1 MSRSESIISKRRL
14 ELNLDSRVIILLV
27 MCFFL
32 GRVNILHK
40 LYPFGIA
47 FIGAHIIL
55 KNANKGL
62 IIASILGT
70 LSSMGIEGFSYYF
83 AAIFIYGFFTIYKGN
98 KDYSLITA
106 STIVAVLF
114 TIIRFLGIAITNN
127 LVVYDMVMIAFEG
140 LLVFTMT
147 YVFSFSFP
155 IEELGTKELSSEKM
169 ICSFITMALVL
180 SGINNVGILGV
191 SIKNIFSVLIVLL
204 LSYNQGIFVGGLTGI
219 LLGMV
224 AYISNVEMPFI
235 IALLAVGGM
244 LSGLFK
250 ELGKSGSIIGFIL
263 GNGII
268 SFYVNGLG
276 TSFLNYWEI
285 LFASLAFLGIYN
297 KVDKILEGVFKPTSK
312 IKKEYENKKFEL
324 ASNRLA
330 NMSELLESMA
340 DTFNNTLEE
349 RDVFSSSEIYNI
361 IDNIYTGKCKDC
373 ENCQSCWEK
382 QYYTTYYSLFTTIGI
397 LESDDEDKEKLI
409 NDVLENCENL
419 QTMKTSIEEAY
430 KCYKEK
436 ERFKKRLKEQR
447 MVLIEQLQGLSKVVN
462 DLNLDVY
469 KNATFNEEL
478 EELLEKE
485 IKDKRFDIKE
495 VLVAQLTG
503 DDIEVYLEFGTN
515 NTLDRIER
523 VKRIVSD
530 ALGYPVT
537 ADYAF
542 GSIESTN
549 RFKLI
554 RTNRYGA
561 LTKVSG
567 IPKYDN
573 EISGDNY
580 TFGEIE
586 NTSYAII
593 CDGMGT
599 GDMASNE
606 SKAAI
611 EILEKM
617 LEVNIDRGMTV
628 KTMNNILKTR
638 SSEEIFTTLDLSF
651 MDLYKGRLQFI
662 KSGAPPTFIKRG
674 DEVKVINSLSLP
686 IGILNDVDF
695 NIYEENIED
704 GDLVIMMSDG
714 VLDCNKDTDSPEK
727 WMKSLIAGLQSQSP
741 QSIADEILKIAKL
754 FSKDE
759 IADDMTV
766 MVTKVWRNSN

>member
-1 MSRSESIISKRRL
+1 MRMIEIRCTDPIRTGGPAGSGDKK
-14 ELNLDSRVIILLV
+14 ILLK
-27 MCFFL
+27 
-32 GRVNILHK
+32 R
-40 LYPFGIA
+40 
-47 FIGAHIIL
+47 
-55 KNANKGL
+55 
-62 IIASILGT
+62 GT
-70 LSSMGIEGFSYYF
+70 TVLYF
-83 AAIFIYGFFTIYKGN
+83 AALNVGLAPDIFIQTALCARNTALSDSDKKKFFQ
-98 KDYSLITA
+98 
-106 STIVAVLF
+106 
-114 TIIRFLGIAITNN
+114 
-127 LVVYDMVMIAFEG
+127 AFYED
-140 LLVFTMT
+140 
-147 YVFSFSFP
+147 
-155 IEELGTKELSSEKM
+155 ELSSIPASFEKK
-169 ICSFITMALVL
+169 IAAITAVP
-180 SGINNVGILGV
+180 
-191 SIKNIFSVLIVLL
+191 
-204 LSYNQGIFVGGLTGI
+204 GL
-219 LLGMV
+219 
-224 AYISNVEMPFI
+224 
-235 IALLAVGGM
+235 
-244 LSGLFK
+244 
-250 ELGKSGSIIGFIL
+250 
-263 GNGII
+263 
-268 SFYVNGLG
+268 
-276 TSFLNYWEI
+276 SFLFADEI
-285 LFASLAFLGIYN
+285 TQKLLR
-297 KVDKILEGVFKPTSK
+297 GVIS
-312 IKKEYENKKFEL
+312 
-324 ASNRLA
+324 
-330 NMSELLESMA
+330 
-340 DTFNNTLEE
+340 
-349 RDVFSSSEIYNI
+349 
-361 IDNIYTGKCKDC
+361 
-373 ENCQSCWEK
+373 
-382 QYYTTYYSLFTTIGI
+382 
-397 LESDDEDKEKLI
+397 DEDKEKLI